1 MNKDAPSDL
10 SAASEAL
17 EAELAR
23 FEELANTLK
32 KIPLNSGKN
41 LDRAARATAEVTES
55 QERVGARVGALVQAV
70 SRVRERQEGTATSL
84 HARVNEIQ
92 EKTSAFGELL
102 KRLSA
107 LGDEARAINELI
119 GTEGPSVLDVV
130 QARMSAVLDTA
141 EKLTADA
148 DAADMQD
155 ISRQGDALRQQI
167 QATKNKLL
175 LLQKRVRPGTN

>member
-1 MNKDAPSDL
+1 MSKDAPSDL

-41 LDRAARATAEVTES
+41 LDRAAKATAEVTDS

-70 SRVRERQEGTATSL
+70 SRVRERQEGTAASL
-84 HARVNEIQ
+84 HVRVNEIQ
-92 EKTSAFGELL
+92 EKTLVFGKLL
-102 KRLSA
+102 ERLSA

-119 GTEGPSVLDVV
+119 GTAGPGVIDAV
-130 QARMSAVLDTA
+130 QTRMSGVLDTA
-141 EKLTADA
+141 QKLTTDA
-148 DAADMQD
+148 GAEDLED
-155 ISRQGDALRQQI
+155 ISRQGEALRQQI
-167 QATKNKLL
+167 QATKNKLS
-175 LLQKRVRPGTN
+175 LLQKRVTPAAN

>member
-1 MNKDAPSDL
+1 MSKDAPSDL

-41 LDRAARATAEVTES
+41 LDRAAKATAEVTES

-70 SRVRERQEGTATSL
+70 SRVRERQEGTALSL

-92 EKTSAFGELL
+92 EKTIAFGELL
-102 KRLSA
+102 QRLSA
-107 LGDEARAINELI
+107 LG
-119 GTEGPSVLDVV
+119 
-130 QARMSAVLDTA
+130 
-141 EKLTADA
+141 
-148 DAADMQD
+148 
-155 ISRQGDALRQQI
+155 
-167 QATKNKLL
+167 
-175 LLQKRVRPGTN
+175 